1 MSKLNRPRLTLAGMI
16 FLVALIALG
25 IDAFRPRVTKIVD
38 VKLGTGPAVK
48 PGDEVVVHYVGTL
61 VNGQEFD
68 SSKGR
73 NQPFEFGVGRGMVIR
88 GWDIGLVGMQ
98 AGGVRRLTIPPHEA
112 YGERGVPPLIPPNST
127 LFFEIEL
134 LQIK

>member
-1 MSKLNRPRLTLAGMI
+1 MSKLKRPRLTLAGMI

-48 PGDEVVVHYVGTL
+48 PGDEVEVHYVGKL
-61 VNGQEFD
+61 VSGKEFD
-68 SSKGR
+68 SSRGR
-73 NQPFEFGVGRGMVIR
+73 PFGFGVGRGMVIK

-98 AGGVRRLTIPPHEA
+98 AGGVRQLTIPPREA
-112 YGERGVPPLIPPNST
+112 YGERGAPPVIPPNST
-127 LFFEIEL
+127 LLFEIEL
-134 LQIK
+134 LKIK

>member
-1 MSKLNRPRLTLAGMI
+1 MSKLKRPRLTLAGMI
-16 FLVALIALG
+16 FLVALIALA

-61 VNGQEFD
+61 VNGKEFD
-68 SSKGR
+68 STKGR
-73 NQPFEFGVGRGMVIR
+73 NQPFEFAVGRGIVIR

-112 YGERGVPPLIPPNST
+112 YGERGAPPVIPPNST

-134 LQIK
+134 LKIK